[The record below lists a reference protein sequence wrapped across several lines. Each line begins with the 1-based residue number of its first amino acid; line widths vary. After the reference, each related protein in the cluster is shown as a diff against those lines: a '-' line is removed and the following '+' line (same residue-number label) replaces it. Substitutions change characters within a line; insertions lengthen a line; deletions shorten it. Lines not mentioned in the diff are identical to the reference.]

1 MKRGATFRA
10 AKRDKT
16 QKREGRG
23 VKQQVK
29 EPIRYGWLWVVFV
42 IILVFS
48 VPWYFPAGSI
58 YPIILGFPY
67 WAAVCVVM
75 SMVISGFLTYMMT
88 NYWNMESLLED
99 GDGERRKAG

>member
-1 MKRGATFRA
+1 
-10 AKRDKT
+10 
-16 QKREGRG
+16 
-23 VKQQVK
+23 
-29 EPIRYGWLWVVFV
+29 VFV

-99 GDGERRKAG
+99 GDVERRKAE